1 MKRFVSVMLAL
12 AMTLT
17 MSACGGGSGSGGAA
31 SSGGGSAAPSGET
44 AGYQDTIVW
53 CPRLDFITQ
62 DIHHTPSMVTK
73 GTYTWVYDQLI
84 GVDAQT
90 GELVPVLCTE
100 WEQIEGKKWK
110 FTIREGIKFHN
121 GDDLDA
127 EDVKFSYEI
136 AQDGNSAVRVNNIES
151 MECPDPHTLI
161 INTKTVDMDLLYK
174 LTAPE
179 VSILSKDAFDKLPE
193 EEAIKIGTGAYKY
206 GEWKQGEYIEF
217 IANHDYWNGDPITER
232 IVLRYIPEASARTI
246 ALQSGE
252 VDLIQEP
259 ATTDFANIQ
268 ADDNLILK
276 QYGGGMVPFII
287 MNTAVEPFNKLEVR
301 QAVASALNM
310 EEMRQAVYQNFC
322 IPLNN
327 VMRTDNPYYAEVESF
342 EHDLDKAKELLAEA
356 GYADGFSTVIL
367 TDSQSVSVAQATI
380 VQAQLQKIGIKVD
393 IQNAESAAFNAAI
406 APGSATPAPMITCG
420 FSGYTYGPDAAL
432 RVNFHSEGSQNYGN
446 FHDDYVDEMLDKA
459 LAETDDATRRQMY
472 AELQQYLVDQAVYIP
487 VCEEMNNVAMKKE
500 IVGFRNPNGV
510 IYDLRFV
517 GIPE

>member
-1 MKRFVSVMLAL
+1 MKRIILAIL
-12 AMTLT
+12 TLT
-17 MSACGGGSGSGGAA
+17 MVLTMASCGGSTSSSDSSSVDAS
-31 SSGGGSAAPSGET
+31 SSGGL

-73 GTYTWVYDQLI
+73 GAYTWVYDQLI
-84 GVDAQT
+84 GVDTETA
-90 GELVPVLCTE
+90 ELIPVLCTA
-100 WEQIEGKKWK
+100 WEQVEPKKWK
-110 FTIREGIKFHN
+110 FVIREGIKFHN

-127 EDVKFSYEI
+127 EDIKFSYEI
-136 AQDGNSAVRVNNIES
+136 ASEGNSAVRVDNIES
-151 MECPDPHTLI
+151 MECPDPYTLI

-179 VSILSKDAFDKLPE
+179 VSILSKEAFETLPE

-206 GEWKQGEYIEF
+206 GEWKQGEFIEF
-217 IANHDYWNGDPITER
+217 VANHDYWNGDPVTER
-232 IVLRYIPEASARTI
+232 IVLRYIPEAAARTI

-259 ATTDFANIQ
+259 ATTDFSNIQ
-268 ADDNLILK
+268 ADDSLILK

-287 MNTAVEPFNKLEVR
+287 LNTAVEPFNILEVR
-301 QAVASALNM
+301 QAVACALNM
-310 EEMRQAVYQNFC
+310 EEMRKAVYQDYC

-342 EHDLDKAKELLAEA
+342 EHDLNRAKELLTQA

-380 VQAQLQKIGIKVD
+380 VQAQLAKIGIEVE
-393 IQNAESAAFNAAI
+393 IQNAESAAFNTAI
-406 APGSATPAPMITCG
+406 APGSAAPAPMITCG

-432 RVNFHSEGSQNYGN
+432 RVNFHSKGSQNYGN
-446 FHDDYVDEMLDKA
+446 LHDDYVDEMLDKA
-459 LAETDDATRRQMY
+459 LSETDEATRKNMY
-472 AELQQYLVDQAVYIP
+472 AELEQYLVNQAVYIP

-500 IVGFRNPNGV
+500 IEGFRKPNGV
-510 IYDLRFV
+510 IYDLRFI
-517 GIPE
+517 GIPTK